1 MGGKK
6 RIGITDKDIA
16 GRLKETDYEEI
27 TFHIS
32 ELAPFKK
39 TSYKK
44 QIQNDTIRISG
55 KSIMVC

>member
-1 MGGKK
+1 MEKK
-6 RIGITDKDIA
+6 KQIGITDKDIA
-16 GRLKETDYEEI
+16 RRLKETEYKEI

-44 QIQNDTIRISG
+44 QIQDDTIRISG
-55 KSIMVC
+55 KSIMVY